1 MLVLRANSHCS
12 HLSLAVDGGRH
23 LALSQT
29 HRCPEVLR
37 VDTASL
43 VQDLQFVQVLFDK
56 LGLVVDTYQVL
67 QQRSFA
73 ALAHWVELELR
84 LASGL
89 LRSQVLE
96 QCRISQ

>member
-1 MLVLRANSHCS
+1 MMLVLRANSHCS

-29 HRCPEVLR
+29 HQCPEVLR

-89 LRSQVLE
+89 LRS
-96 QCRISQ
+96 

>member
-29 HRCPEVLR
+29 HQCPEVLR

-43 VQDLQFVQVLFDK
+43 VQDLQFVQILFDE
-56 LGLVVDTYQVL
+56 LSLVVNTYQVL
-67 QQRSFA
+67 QQGRFA
-73 ALAHWVELELR
+73 ALTHRIKLELR
-84 LASGL
+84 LASCL
-89 LRSQVLE
+89 LR
-96 QCRISQ
+96 C